1 MWRRLPPPRV
11 LGRLVV
17 RAARASLPVVVAI
30 VSAVVVGGGGLYGYR
45 WLTCSDDFAVTR
57 LEVRGGGP
65 HSDEARVHALLG
77 VGEGDNIFRVSTAA
91 LEQRLEADPWIA
103 SAHVSRRLPD
113 TLIAEVGEEHA
124 AVVVELGGLYLAD
137 ANGRVFKRVDVAA
150 GEGQGLPI
158 VTGIARKAYVRSPET
173 AAVEV
178 REALEALAVYRTR
191 AGRPA
196 VSEIH
201 LDARRGVV
209 FYTYDGAM
217 AIRVGSGD
225 DADLAR
231 RLATFDAAWAE
242 LTRDERA
249 AARVVYVD
257 NKARPD
263 RVTVG
268 FAEPRRSDG

>member
-1 MWRRLPPPRV
+1 MRAGRATLP
-11 LGRLVV
+11 LVV
-17 RAARASLPVVVAI
+17 AL
-30 VSAVVVGGGGLYGYR
+30 VSALVVGGGGLYGYR
-45 WLTCSDDFAVTR
+45 WLTRSDDFSVTH
-57 LEVRGGGP
+57 LEVRGGGQ
-65 HSDEARVHALLG
+65 HSDDARVRSLLG
-77 VGEGDNIFRVSTAA
+77 VGQGDNIFRVSTAI

-113 TLIAEVGEEHA
+113 TLIAEVAEEHA

-150 GEGQGLPI
+150 GEGLGLPI

-173 AAVEV
+173 AAVQV
-178 REALEALAVYRTR
+178 RDALEALAVYRAR

-231 RLATFDAAWAE
+231 RLATFDAAWAD
-242 LTRDERA
+242 LTQDERA